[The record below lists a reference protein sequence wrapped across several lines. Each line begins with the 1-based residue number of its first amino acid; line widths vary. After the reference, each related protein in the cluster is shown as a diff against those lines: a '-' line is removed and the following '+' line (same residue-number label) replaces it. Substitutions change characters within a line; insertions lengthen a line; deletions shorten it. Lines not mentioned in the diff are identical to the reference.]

1 MALHQHQSSL
11 EKVLEFSQSFS
22 LTAQQHRAA
31 TTLFRYLIQH
41 YGLEQTIQPGYKS
54 AALIQATFE
63 HVTSKDAFL
72 LFLFSHIYK
81 NLCSGVANPIDSDIT
96 VVLSFFDG
104 FSSWD
109 QNQKQNANG
118 AIESFAEYIVENF
131 LLPRMPSIYTSPP
144 PESYVNTDNLV
155 RASSVKTPQPT
166 PTSSSSIQAST
177 PTGTTQR
184 VSILRQSCLV
194 RDHHRCVVSRKFD
207 KNEAGKRWKQD
218 GEDCKDDDRNPLKN
232 ESSDRF
238 QYLES
243 DSKKNALQILNM
255 FDSGVIHLIDGPKI
269 NSPLNALTLTH
280 DHHQSFREFQIY
292 FEPTSRPYEYRIDS
306 MEKSPS
312 LRDPLFP
319 VTRTL
324 TPSPNRTIDPPS
336 ARLLGIH
343 RAIAKIMK
351 LSGADEYIDTILRD
365 LEEVDD
371 VRADGSTNLGHMMS
385 LRLGG
390 WVNPLPAINVS
401 LRQLRPQRRTSST
414 SKKSTG
420 HYKAESRGEDDH
432 SSRD

>member
-1 MALHQHQSSL
+1 MALHRHQSSL
-11 EKVLEFSQSFS
+11 EKVLDFSQPFS
-22 LTAQQHRAA
+22 LTPQQHQAA

-41 YGLEQTIQPGYKS
+41 YGLEQTIQPGYKP

-72 LFLFSHIYK
+72 LFFFSHIYE

-96 VVLSFFDG
+96 VALSFFDG

-109 QNQKQNANG
+109 QNQKQNADG

-131 LLPRMPSIYTSPP
+131 LLPRMLSIYTSPP

-166 PTSSSSIQAST
+166 PRSLSLIQAST

-184 VSILRQSCLV
+184 VSILRQSCLM
-194 RDHHRCVVSRKFD
+194 RDHHRCVVSQKFD
-207 KNEAGKRWKQD
+207 KSEAGRRWKQD
-218 GEDCKDDDRNPLKN
+218 REDCKDDDGNPLKN

-238 QYLES
+238 QYLEVAHILPHCLTTVSSQDTDLS
-243 DSKKNALQILNM
+243 DSKKNVLRILNM
-255 FDSGVIHLIDGPKI
+255 FDSGIIHLIDGPKI
-269 NSPLNALTLTH
+269 DSPLNALTLTH
-280 DHHQSFREFQIY
+280 DHHRSFGEFQIY
-292 FEPTSRPYEYRIDS
+292 FEPTSKPYEYRINS
-306 MEKSPS
+306 MEQSPF

-324 TPSPNRTIDPPS
+324 TLSPNCTIDPPS
-336 ARLLGIH
+336 ARLLGVH

-351 LSGADEYIDTILRD
+351 LSGAGEYIDTILRD

-390 WVNPLPAINVS
+390 WVNPLPVF
-401 LRQLRPQRRTSST
+401 
-414 SKKSTG
+414 
-420 HYKAESRGEDDH
+420 
-432 SSRD
+432 